1 LTVQVS
7 PRVQVAV
14 RAVLNV
20 GVVLV
25 VLLAAAANYQG

>member
-1 LTVQVS
+1 MVQVS

-20 GVVLV
+20 GLVVV
-25 VLLAAAANYQG
+25 VLLAAAMNYQG